1 MLFKEGRERRAM
13 IMLKELKIVVRALS
27 SVAVLVSDK
36 YILDLESCS
45 FGSQG
50 ARQMKAIR
58 RKCSAVYCHA

>member
-1 MLFKEGRERRAM
+1 LLFKEGGERRAM

-50 ARQMKAIR
+50 AR
-58 RKCSAVYCHA
+58 